1 MKLKIA
7 SIFRTI
13 DGEVT
18 KYGPWGWS
26 TFVRTGGCNL
36 RCWKSSGFCDAPH
49 TLDINYP
56 YDEIEALEVVNRVL
70 SFGTPYATITGGEP
84 MLQRE
89 GVCYLS
95 NILRHHSLKVS
106 LETSGSLPMTLPEVR
121 CFTCVVMDVKPPS
134 TEMSKKNCSE
144 NMSILRDSDYAK
156 FVIENREDF
165 NWAVNYIEQFPTKA
179 NVAFGIRWGYLEH
192 KVLLDWIEQHGDF
205 TIQFNMQSHKIIFPE
220 CHPDPVSSLK
230 LVDFEREVAKEH

>member
-18 KYGPWGWS
+18 KYGPWQWS
-26 TFVRTGGCNL
+26 TFIRTGGCNL

-49 TLDINYP
+49 TLEMSYP
-56 YDEIEALEVVNRVL
+56 YPVLDVKDIVQKVVDYKAPNV
-70 SFGTPYATITGGEP
+70 TITGGEP

-95 NILRHHSLKVS
+95 NVLRQRSFRTS
-106 LETSGSLPMTLPEVR
+106 LETSGSLPMSELEVR
-121 CFTCVVMDVKPPS
+121 CFNCVVMDVKPPS
-134 TEMSKKNCSE
+134 TEMSKKNVPA
-144 NMSILRDSDYAK
+144 NMKSLRDSDYAK
-156 FVIENREDF
+156 FVIENRADF
-165 NWAVNYIEQFPTKA
+165 NWAIEYIQKYPTIA
-179 NVAFGIRWGYLEH
+179 NIAFGVRWGKLEH
-192 KVLLDWIEQHGDF
+192 RVLLDWIEQHGDF
-205 TIQFNMQSHKIIFPE
+205 SIQFNMQSHKAIFPE

-230 LVDFEREVAKEH
+230 LVDHEEQVRIEH